1 LKYQVNINMKN
12 YFIIFSIILILALR
26 VESNASTREVTLDDV
41 LVSYVE
47 GNSVIRSENAV
58 PGSSSKRENNN
69 IRICG
74 QLNDTGAINTFCY
87 YTIVNDRIG
96 ATFCTLDER
105 IYENVNKPVWVDLTA
120 AGFVFDGSRNRI
132 KPIGYSRLDGISEC
146 ISRARKLCGD
156 WALGARRNIDL
167 NLYKKTDRLKKAFS
181 KYSGSDLGRLEFRR
195 PAAECPEYID
205 FANSKIALEAGRFV
219 ICESA
224 NRKDHLLCIAVFDL
238 KTLEPLRIFVVNSG
252 EFLE

>member
-1 LKYQVNINMKN
+1 MKY
-12 YFIIFSIILILALR
+12 YFIILSIILILALR
-26 VESNASTREVTLDDV
+26 AGASASTREVTLDNV

-47 GNSVIRSENAV
+47 GNSVTRSENIV
-58 PGSSSKRENNN
+58 PRPSSEGEKKN
-69 IRICG
+69 IKICG
-74 QLNDTGAINTFCY
+74 QLNDTGAINTFCF

-105 IYENVNKPVWVDLTA
+105 IYENVNKPVWVELTA
-120 AGFVFDGSRNRI
+120 AGLTFDGSGNRI
-132 KPIGYSRLDGISEC
+132 RPIGYTRLEGFSERV
-146 ISRARKLCGD
+146 SRARKLCGD

-167 NLYKKTDRLKKAFS
+167 NLYKKTDRFKKAFS
-181 KYSGSDLGRLEFRR
+181 KYSDRDLGLLEFRP

-205 FANSKIALEAGRFV
+205 LVNSKIALEAGRFV

-224 NRKDHLLCIAVFDL
+224 NRKDHLLCVAIFEL
-238 KTLEPLRIFVVNSG
+238 ETLEPLRIFVVNSG